1 MNSKQ
6 FFDAVVKL
14 RNLQKEYYKTRSS
27 MALSASKKQEK
38 LIDDEINRVN
48 TVLAN
53 KAKQGEFGF

>member
-38 LIDDEINRVN
+38 LIDDEIDRVN

-53 KAKQGEFGF
+53 KAKQGELEF

>member
-1 MNSKQ
+1 MNSKH

-38 LIDDEINRVN
+38 FIDDEIDRVN

-53 KAKQGEFGF
+53 KAKQGELEF